1 MATFDSTVI
10 QRVANGLYN
19 TQIGSATMAE
29 ALAAVN
35 GNAYGSVEALANAL
49 YARDFGG
56 MSNAAV
62 AAAMVSNVGITGAA
76 LVAEATSVVTAALA
90 AAPANAKGAAVI
102 SLLNAFAGLTSNA
115 SFGGFATAF
124 NAQVSAGVA
133 YAQTAGTPD
142 VRLDA
147 APSTEGMVFRIL
159 AGEAA
164 GADVMRLTGDQD
176 VRISFTNPANQV
188 VGLDL
193 DGDGVIE
200 FNGSERSIT
209 GVAAN
214 FEIVDAYPRN
224 PLDHTDTANNF
235 LGDIYFDGTGF
246 NGDGVSTNGNIA
258 LGGLGRDSLL
268 AGTGNDFLAGGG
280 VGSQNVPSLPAG
292 RATIGDFLSGGRNA
306 DFMYGEFASLDNV
319 DGVLT
324 FFDGGKTSDDL
335 SAANGESPQDTDWI
349 LVEISDDE
357 EYAVIDLSET
367 AATIG
372 FTYGYDT
379 ADLGQADGYIAI
391 GDGKRLRG
399 LLDDIE
405 NVDASGNLYGFLDD
419 LDIELGGRRLDDRDH
434 SSATVG
440 YNYGIGSSG
449 QLRIL
454 GSDSAN
460 KLIGGFDNDFI
471 DGGAGNDLLMGGNLN
486 FLHNPNLTGIWNN
499 GRDEL
504 IGGTGS
510 DDVVFE
516 TDGGIYEGGATVDVD
531 DDPTIDTLWL
541 TREVFG
547 RRTVTDVTTDG
558 FLRLDLAVG
567 KVGGLANA
575 AGYGGADAAAAT
587 GTYTADQTNYA
598 TGYAR
603 AQVQDFENVIATG
616 LGAVD
621 YLAAGANKPE
631 LQFANQQNHFAMVG
645 NLDLRGTDGPNTLYA
660 TGGND
665 VIEGRMGNDKLS
677 GGDGNDDFYF
687 FLQDAA
693 GDGVDVIHR
702 QTDANGDNIWD
713 TSSSGAGL
721 LERDFGQAGPQITA
735 NSKLTLTLVDNAN
748 PADLSGFP
756 VNGVVFKL
764 DGVQY
769 SISLTSGVQGTYA
782 AFTAGLNAALDANTT
797 LARLNAV
804 LNADNT
810 ITITDPNGKAFQ
822 TVGYN
827 FVDNVVPS
835 AGNLIWNMTIGDP
848 SVTQVKDRLI
858 YKSYEDRLDNE
869 GVDDDSFNGS
879 IISLGRDAYA
889 EDLVI
894 NFQDEDGDGLA
905 TTRLAEDQSYTVR
918 FTNLTTQ
925 DKVTVTV
932 NTVNYT
938 LQVGI
943 DLDGN
948 IIAAEDGVGDTQA
961 GIQTAFL
968 TRLNAFINSFMDDD
982 TSAGAVNSAFNGV
995 DTLTLT
1001 QRAYNGEETVFMRK
1015 PTVTLQNLS
1024 GGEPATATVTNVS
1037 QHEVELLDFDGRN
1050 NELNNTNVLFWG
1062 QEATQ
1067 RATLETAK
1075 TAGGTITGKEAI
1087 VIDVGPN
1094 NLQDVVFGTTTAIPN
1109 NIASNSPLSAIPNG
1123 VAVHG
1128 DDFLLGGAGLD
1139 TINGGTG
1146 DDRVEGSV
1154 GGDGVATWDTLDGG
1168 KNFYAVQVLG
1178 EAQARVY
1185 VLNKWE
1191 AANPTKV
1198 TALQGL
1204 TISSITLID
1213 QSESGTGTIS
1223 GVFDDTLQFSQ
1234 VLFNAG
1240 QTRFTVTLS
1249 DFTLT
1254 GGVIELR
1261 NDGAGTVGVDMT
1273 GDGTIDNWTRFTN
1286 FENVRTVSG
1295 TGDAVAGGG
1304 QGNDTLNVVAMSNAV
1319 GGANGIVYN
1328 LTNNNVTDGAVTTTP
1343 GEVRYSANAHASL
1356 TRPALADFESLVIKV
1371 DGVENVIV
1379 GTGDDLLL
1387 IDETEAAKDNRFV
1400 DGANSGD
1407 DRIEYLND
1415 FGTDAA
1421 EPTVTI
1427 KVDNVTSALG
1437 GTDTVNMK
1445 GGRVGNI
1452 NGGAGATDTLIG
1464 IEFITLGGNT
1474 AEGTREDDTIDVT
1487 AMTTGAVVNYID
1499 GTIRDNAGVL
1509 HVTIEGIVDMERVI
1523 ADGNDRVIVADAD
1536 TMNDNARSD
1545 ELNATPAQNILFM
1558 TYRDFDD
1565 LNAGATTRMSFAA
1578 QVPPGGA
1585 HDVQQVINQ
1594 GQFVFSLSEVGTDAD
1609 VDRVDYSAEDGRIV
1623 VPVGQGAWTVPGAA
1637 TNKPQYVVVDG
1648 DNDEDFSDAASRV
1661 DQLWSVEEIVASKGP
1676 SVLDFTDVGQ
1686 ARQITFQYVAPST
1699 NPADKAL
1706 IEQTIRIADGNGNAL
1721 TGLTGFVERYTF
1733 NTGAPSAAD
1742 DATWNQI
1749 EGSDASDVVI
1759 YQGSEDLVNQ
1769 AGLDHRFT
1777 TDVLTLRG
1785 GANEVRYSPL
1795 ETSITAVITVTPED
1809 TTTAGVAEGNI
1820 RADITFQD
1828 GVGGALGGGGAH
1840 TITSHT
1846 QDNSTAAG
1854 SLKLEGS
1861 QDAEDTVE
1869 FAGLSAKTYILGTS
1883 PGVIN
1888 VKIATATG
1896 TLDAGTL
1903 TGFEFLRDSASN
1915 DIYDFAALAA
1925 TAGLT
1930 LTDNVAADHDTIK
1943 VGNDAAA
1950 NAFNGGGGNTE
1961 IDLADLN
1968 VFFGFDFDV
1977 LDIQNVNLATV
1988 TTINGVLAGADDELV
2003 LGKIGNIANV
2013 NDFEAVVATNATIAE
2028 AGTTFVLNTT
2038 ANTLTAGAKTLT
2050 FNNNMNVLSFN
2061 GTAFGAT
2068 GAPAASTGVTVTA
2081 SGADNVTIWGGSGAD
2096 TITTAGGAD
2105 TIRGAGGNDILDGGF
2120 TAAVG
2125 EVQVIT
2131 LGAGVLDGADTIT
2144 IDNGLGVNSLVIA
2157 SSGGAG
2163 DIVLATAS
2171 SDEDQVGTALAALP
2185 IATWNA
2191 QLDIDGVGEPL
2202 ITSVTYNAGSNEL
2215 RITYAATGQA
2225 AGPLTAVHSA
2235 PLAGDV
2241 TPVVTQDGVGTSVDF
2256 AARVESVDKF
2266 VFESTASLNGADT
2279 LNHVDASDKL
2289 DFSAFLGAN
2298 NGGSNVFGS
2307 HIYNAAVPTTFA
2319 ADVDFFAIANKAS
2332 LSTSDFASPATAGK
2346 YAVTDGDSLVIAVSA
2361 DATGAAGT
2369 AGNQPWLLYYVTNG
2383 PTAGTSD
2390 LTVALVGTVNSDTE
2404 LTMAQIVTAMTLP

>member
-19 TQIGSATMAE
+19 TQVGSATMAE

-56 MSNAAV
+56 MTDAAV

-76 LVAEATSVVTAALA
+76 LVAEATSIVTSALA
-90 AAPANAKGAAVI
+90 AAPAGAKGATVV
-102 SLLNAFAGLTSNA
+102 SLLNTFAGLTSNA
-115 SFGGFATAF
+115 DFGTFATAF
-124 NAQVSAGVA
+124 NAQVSAGVS

-147 APSTEGMVFRIL
+147 APSTEGMIFRIL

-200 FNGSERSIT
+200 FNGLERSIT

-235 LGDIYFDGTGF
+235 LGDIYYDGTGF

-324 FFDGGKTSDDL
+324 FFDGGKTADDT

-419 LDIELGGRRLDDRDH
+419 LDIELGGRRLDDRDA
-434 SSATVG
+434 STASVG

-471 DGGAGNDLLMGGNLN
+471 DGADGNDLLMGGNLN
-486 FLHNPNLTGIWNN
+486 FLNNPNLTGIWNN

-504 IGGTGS
+504 IGGGGS

-516 TDGGIYEGGATVDVD
+516 TDGGIYEGGTTVDVD
-531 DDPTIDTLWL
+531 DDPVVDTLWL

-558 FLRLDLAVG
+558 TVRIDLAVG

-575 AGYGGADAAAAT
+575 AGYGGADKAAAT
-587 GTYTADQTNYA
+587 GTYTSDQTNYA
-598 TGYAR
+598 AGYDR

-645 NLDLRGTDGPNTLYA
+645 NLDLRGTAGANTLYA

-665 VIEGRMGNDKLS
+665 VIEGRAGNDKLS

-687 FLQDAA
+687 FLQDGA

-702 QTDANGDNIWD
+702 QTDANGDNLWD

-735 NSKLTLTLVDNAN
+735 NSKLTLSLVDNAN
-748 PADLSGFP
+748 PVDLSGFP

-769 SISLTSGVQGTYA
+769 SISLTSGVQSTYA
-782 AFTAGLNAALDANTT
+782 AFTAGLNTALDANAT

-810 ITITDPNGKAFQ
+810 ITITDPNGKTFQ

-835 AGNLIWNMTIGDP
+835 AGNLIWNMSIGDP

-869 GVDDDSFNGS
+869 GVDDDSYNGS
-879 IISLGRDAYA
+879 IISLGHDAYA

-894 NFQDEDGDGLA
+894 NFQDEDADGLA
-905 TTRLAEDQSYTVR
+905 TTRLAEDQAYTVK

-968 TRLNAFINSFMDDD
+968 TRLNTFINSFMDDD
-982 TSAGAVNSAFNGV
+982 TSAGAINSAFNGV

-1015 PTVTLQNLS
+1015 PTVSLQNLS

-1094 NLQDVVFGTTTAIPN
+1094 NLQDVIFGTTTAVPN
-1109 NIASNSPLSAIPNG
+1109 NIATNTPLSVVPNG

-1198 TALQGL
+1198 TALQSL

-1249 DFTLT
+1249 DYTIT

-1328 LTNNNVTDGAVTTTP
+1328 LTNNNVTEGAVTSTP
-1343 GEVRYSANAHASL
+1343 GEVRYSADAHSNPAASAAAATAAQL
-1356 TRPALADFESLVIKV
+1356 TAAALRPSLSDFESLVIKV

-1400 DGANSGD
+1400 DGPNSGD

-1415 FGTDAA
+1415 FGTDVA

-1474 AEGTREDDTIDVT
+1474 AEGVREDDTIDVT
-1487 AMTTGAVVNYID
+1487 AMTAGAIVNYID
-1499 GTIRDNAGVL
+1499 GTIRDAAGVL

-1536 TMNDNARSD
+1536 TMNNNARSD
-1545 ELNATPAQNILFM
+1545 EGPDATPEQNILFM
-1558 TYRDFDD
+1558 TYLDFDQ
-1565 LNAGATTRMSFAA
+1565 LNTGATTRKSFSA
-1578 QVPPGGA
+1578 QVA
-1585 HDVQQVINQ
+1585 ANEAQKVINQ
-1594 GQFVFSLSEVGTDAD
+1594 GQFVFSLSEVGVDAD
-1609 VDRVDYSAEDGRIV
+1609 VDRVDYSAEQGRIV
-1623 VPVGQGAWTVPGAA
+1623 VPVGQGAWTAPGAA

-1648 DNDEDFSDAASRV
+1648 DNDEDFSNAESRV
-1661 DQLWSVEEIVASKGP
+1661 DQLWSVEEIVASLGP
-1676 SVLDFTDVGQ
+1676 SVMDFTDVGQ
-1686 ARQITFQYVAPST
+1686 ARQITFQYVAPSS
-1699 NPADKAL
+1699 NPADKAK
-1706 IEQTIRIADGNGNAL
+1706 IEQTIRVADGNGNAL
-1721 TGLTGFVERYTF
+1721 TGLTGFIERYTY

-1795 ETSITAVITVTPED
+1795 ETSITATITVTPED
-1809 TTTAGVAEGNI
+1809 TTTAGLAEGLI
-1820 RADITFQD
+1820 EADIVFQD
-1828 GVGGALGGGGAH
+1828 GVGGALVGGGAH

-1861 QDAEDTVE
+1861 QDAEDTVL

-1883 PGVIN
+1883 PGVIS
-1888 VKIATATG
+1888 VKIATPSGG

-1903 TGFEFLRDSASN
+1903 TGFEFLQDSASN
-1915 DIYDFAALAA
+1915 DVYDFTALAA

-1930 LTDNVAADHDTIK
+1930 LVDTAGDHDTIK

-1977 LDIQNVNLATV
+1977 LDIQNVTLATV
-1988 TTINGVLAGADDELV
+1988 TTINGELLGLDDELV
-2003 LGKIGNIANV
+2003 IGKIGNITTV
-2013 NDFEAVVATNATIAE
+2013 NDFEALVVTNATIAE
-2028 AGTTFVLNTT
+2028 SGTTFVLNTT

-2050 FNNNMNVLSFN
+2050 FNADMNNLSFN
-2061 GTAFGAT
+2061 STVFGAT
-2068 GAPAASTGVTVTA
+2068 GAPTASTGVTVTV
-2081 SGADNVTIWGGSGAD
+2081 SGPDNVTIRGGSGAD

-2105 TIRGAGGNDILDGGF
+2105 SIRGGGGNDIIAAGF

-2125 EVQVIT
+2125 EKAEVT
-2131 LGAGVLDGADTIT
+2131 LGGGGAVLAGVEVVALSGDGGVTTLFVGGSGSGATLTTASATADADQIGALLNAQT
-2144 IDNGLGVNSLVIA
+2144 NAFLEANLGYAAGSIA
-2157 SSGGAG
+2157 SHSYDAAANVFT
-2163 DIVLATAS
+2163 INFTTA
-2171 SDEDQVGTALAALP
+2171 
-2185 IATWNA
+2185 
-2191 QLDIDGVGEPL
+2191 
-2202 ITSVTYNAGSNEL
+2202 
-2215 RITYAATGQA
+2215 
-2225 AGPLTAVHSA
+2225 
-2235 PLAGDV
+2235 AGDV
-2241 TPVVTQDGVGTSVDF
+2241 TDLTTAVTGGSTMTAAAVETAGT
-2256 AARVESVDKF
+2256 ARVESADTY
-2266 VFESTASLNGADT
+2266 VFE
-2279 LNHVDASDKL
+2279 
-2289 DFSAFLGAN
+2289 
-2298 NGGSNVFGS
+2298 
-2307 HIYNAAVPTTFA
+2307 
-2319 ADVDFFAIANKAS
+2319 
-2332 LSTSDFASPATAGK
+2332 
-2346 YAVTDGDSLVIAVSA
+2346 
-2361 DATGAAGT
+2361 ATGAANGT
-2369 AGNQPWLLYYVTNG
+2369 DTLNNVDATDTFDFTAFIPGAAVVQGALFAAGAPVVVAGATDLLVVANKGTLVASDIVTVDANGKFTVADGDSVVFAMSADADGVSDASIQSWNLYYVTNG
-2383 PTAGTSD
+2383 ATAGTSD
-2390 LTVALVGTVNSDTE
+2390 VTVTLVGTVNSDIE
-2404 LTMAQIVTAMTLP
+2404 LAAADIAGML